1 MCSSLDHHD
10 NIILPLFII
19 AYKLNEVL
27 QYLSKEQIF
36 DSFFGVFNLAFRLT
50 EHIQVL
56 QIAIEMTERIRG
68 GEINLLH
75 HKGG

>member
-27 QYLSKEQIF
+27 QYQSKEQIF
-36 DSFFGVFNLAFRLT
+36 DSFFGVFNQAFRLT

-56 QIAIEMTERIRG
+56 QIAIEMTERVRG

-75 HKGG
+75 HKVG